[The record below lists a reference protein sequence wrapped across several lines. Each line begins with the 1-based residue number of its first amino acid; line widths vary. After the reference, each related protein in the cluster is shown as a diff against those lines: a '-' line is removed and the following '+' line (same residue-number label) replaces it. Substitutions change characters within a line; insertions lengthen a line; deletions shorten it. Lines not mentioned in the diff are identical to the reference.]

1 MFGGERTPS
10 KLHQSIIYT
19 GLSDIANGL
28 SLPPAYHDDVWE
40 YIHGFKSINWIC
52 HVIWIPL

>member
-19 GLSDIANGL
+19 DLSDIANGL
-28 SLPPAYHDDVWE
+28 SLPPAYHDDVCE

-52 HVIWIPL
+52 HVI